1 MKRKSS
7 RGFIRV
13 GLVLLV
19 LAGAIGLNSAGRRP
33 YTKYQKAFY
42 VNDAVI
48 SFVRPGLVFKI
59 AGAQIAQDGT
69 ISAHVLVTDPQGL
82 PLDKDG
88 VNTPGRVSLSFVA
101 ATIPKGK
108 KQYVAYTTR
117 TQTSPITNKTATQA
131 GSDSGGTY
139 VKNADGDYTYTFK
152 TKAASVDASA
162 TQTIG
167 VYGNRNLADFDLPT
181 NYASD
186 TFNFVPSGGN
196 VTVTRD
202 VVRDAACN
210 RCHANLAFHGGSRVG
225 VATCVLCHT
234 PQTSDPDTGNTVDFP
249 VMIHKIH
256 YGVGLPSVRAGKPY
270 EIIGFQQS
278 VSDFSDVTFPADS
291 GANIGKNFITGDP
304 IVNGGVRRC
313 EVCHDQKSGAAQA
326 NAYMTN
332 PDRAACGACHDST
345 NFATGKNHVNLP
357 QTNDAQCH
365 MCHNPQNGHNEYDAS
380 IKGAHTIATES
391 NQLAGMNITILKVE
405 NGTAGSNPI
414 VTFTLKDNKGNGILA
429 SGLTVR
435 PNRLGLVLAGPTSD
449 YGYTVFGADQKT
461 GGYVSEDGS
470 KATCGQDGTCTYTFL
485 HAIPAKAT
493 GTYSIGIEGRR
504 GQNLNA
510 GTEKEIDGV
519 EYGAK
524 NAVINFSV
532 DGSPI
537 VERRTVVTLTQCNQ
551 CHEKLSLHGENR
563 NQIEMCVLCHNPSE
577 NDSTTRVLSKNPADK
592 NAPPQGV
599 NFALLIHRI
608 HSGED
613 QALFFGRPFEIVAF
627 GGNKVNFN
635 DVVFP
640 AMDATGA
647 TGDVKKCFM
656 CHAND
661 SQENL
666 PVGLNDVV
674 DGQGIIH
681 PNSPATSSACMGCH
695 NDKTTAS
702 HVTANTTQYGE
713 SCNAC
718 HAADAAFAPSK
729 VHAE

>member
-1 MKRKSS
+1 MKRNSS
-7 RGFIRV
+7 TGFIRV

-19 LAGAIGLNSAGRRP
+19 LAGAVGLNSAARRP
-33 YTKYQKAFY
+33 YTKFQKAFY
-42 VNDAVI
+42 ASDAVI
-48 SFVRPGLVFKI
+48 NFVRPGLVFKI

-69 ISAHVLVTDPQGL
+69 ITAHVLVTDPEGL

-88 VNTPGRVSLSFVA
+88 VNTPGKVSISFIA
-101 ATIPKGK
+101 ASIPKGK
-108 KQYVAYTTR
+108 TQYVAYTTR
-117 TQTSPITNKTATQA
+117 TQTSPITNKSAIQA
-131 GSDSGGTY
+131 GADSGGTF

-152 TKAASVDASA
+152 TKATGFDASA

-167 VYGNRNLADFDLPT
+167 VYGNRDLTSFNFGT
-181 NYASD
+181 NYASN
-186 TFNFVPSGGN
+186 TFNFVPNGGT

-202 VVRDAACN
+202 VIRDAACN

-234 PQTSDPDTGNTVDFP
+234 PQTTDPDTGNTVDFP
-249 VMIHKIH
+249 VLIHKIH
-256 YGVGLPSVRAGKPY
+256 YSVGLPSVRAGKPY

-278 VSDFSDVTFPADS
+278 VSDFSNITFPADP
-291 GANIGKNFITGDP
+291 GANIGKNSVTGDP

-326 NAYMTN
+326 TAYLTN
-332 PDRAACGACHDST
+332 PNRAACGACHDST
-345 NFATGKNHVNLP
+345 NFASGANHVNLP
-357 QTNDAQCH
+357 QHDDNQCH
-365 MCHNPQNGHNEYDAS
+365 MCHIPQGELEYDAS
-380 IKGAHTIATES
+380 IKGAHTLATES
-391 NQLAGMNITILKVE
+391 KQLAGMNITILKVQ
-405 NGTAGSNPI
+405 NGTAGNKPT

-429 SGLTVR
+429 SGLTKT
-435 PNRLGLVLAGPTSD
+435 PNRLGLVMAGSTAD
-449 YGYTVFGADQKT
+449 YGYISFGPDQKT
-461 GGYVSEDGS
+461 GGYISENGTTAS
-470 KATCGQDGTCTYTFL
+470 CGQDGTCTYTFT
-485 HAIPAKAT
+485 HAIPANAT
-493 GTYSIGIEGRR
+493 GTYSIGFEGRR
-504 GQNLNA
+504 GQNINV
-510 GTEKEIDGV
+510 GTTKEIDNV

-524 NAVINFSV
+524 NAVVNFSV
-532 DGSPI
+532 DGSP
-537 VERRTVVTLTQCNQ
+537 VVSRRTVVALTQCNQ

-577 NDSTTRVLSKNPADK
+577 NDSTTRALSTNPADK

-608 HSGED
+608 HTGED
-613 QALFFGRPFEIVAF
+613 QAQFFGRPFQIVAF

-640 AMDATGA
+640 AMDPTGA
-647 TGDVKKCFM
+647 TGDVKKCYM
-656 CHAND
+656 CHVND

-681 PNSPATSSACMGCH
+681 PSSPATTAACMGCH
-695 NDKTTAS
+695 NDRTTAS
-702 HVTANTTQYGE
+702 HTTANTTQYGE

-718 HAADAAFAPSK
+718 HSAGADFAPSK